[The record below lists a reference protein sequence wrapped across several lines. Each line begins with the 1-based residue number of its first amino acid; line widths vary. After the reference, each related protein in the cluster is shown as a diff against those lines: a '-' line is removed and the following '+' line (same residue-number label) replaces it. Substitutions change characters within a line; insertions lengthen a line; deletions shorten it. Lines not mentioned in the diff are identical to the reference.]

1 MKSILVIDTP
11 KSCRECPLF
20 KSEYNSYTLE
30 HFMMCKVNGKLNI
43 GKDYATKCHPQCSLQ
58 DTTELLEAL
67 EVLKRNYNRATQI
80 ISSHEIDGEVIVFP
94 TLYTNYNKL
103 HKALGGTEWSK

>member
-1 MKSILVIDTP
+1 MKSILVIETP

-43 GKDYATKCHPQCSLQ
+43 GKDYATKCHPQCPLQ

-67 EVLKRNYNRATQI
+67 EVLKRNYSQAISI
-80 ISSHEIDGEVIVFP
+80 ISLHEIDNGTLVFP
-94 TLYTNYNKL
+94 SLQMAYNKL
-103 HKALGGTEWSK
+103 YKALGGE

>member
-1 MKSILVIDTP
+1 MSKSILPPIDTP

-43 GKDYATKCHPQCSLQ
+43 GKDYATKCHPQCPLQ
-58 DTTELLEAL
+58 DTTELIQLIKYAL
-67 EVLKRNYNRATQI
+67 KDERTYLYEKLLN
-80 ISSHEIDGEVIVFP
+80 D
-94 TLYTNYNKL
+94 TL
-103 HKALGGTEWSK
+103 KALGGTNE

>member
-1 MKSILVIDTP
+1 MSKSILPPIDTP

-43 GKDYATKCHPQCSLQ
+43 GKDYAAKRHQQCPLQ
-58 DTTELLEAL
+58 DTTELLEFKIDHTNLAFDDT
-67 EVLKRNYNRATQI
+67 KDC
-80 ISSHEIDGEVIVFP
+80 EIHRMEEHIEE
-94 TLYTNYNKL
+94 L
-103 HKALGGTEWSK
+103 HKALSGNNED

>member
-1 MKSILVIDTP
+1 MSKSILPPIDTP

-43 GKDYATKCHPQCSLQ
+43 GKDYAAKRHQQCPLQ

-67 EVLKRNYNRATQI
+67 K
-80 ISSHEIDGEVIVFP
+80 EIGLARIWCGSDITVPVNMQKEKA
-94 TLYTNYNKL
+94 YNKL
-103 HKALGGTEWSK
+103 HKALGGTSDE